1 MAEKV
6 AKELGLEKRTV
17 VECKDLEV
25 IEGDLNSDL
34 WIMNVNNELRIAVK
48 APKYIKT
55 MELLKSTLKE
65 NFELRLEKAILSEFP
80 IDYEDVKVVVLKEL
94 KNSDKSIE
102 EVVKKVEKKV
112 EKKKVDRKKETVA
125 EKKRT

>member
-65 NFELRLEKAILSEFP
+65 NFELRLEKAILNNTDHSTLLDEEKY
-80 IDYEDVKVVVLKEL
+80 ILNSQEEMIERKEVIL
-94 KNSDKSIE
+94 SGILNGKAKLLLY
-102 EVVKKVEKKV
+102 
-112 EKKKVDRKKETVA
+112 
-125 EKKRT
+125 